1 MLLDLATL
9 TLPASLLLGL
19 GGFIAGCLA
28 GISGIGGGLF
38 LVPMMVGLGLTPIQ
52 AIGTSNFAKLMIST
66 SGSWQNWRTG
76 NLDFQR
82 VAILGLPALLSAQL
96 GVCLTDKLPLY
107 ILLSAFVLL
116 ILVNAYFIGWR
127 RKIEQRELILASAR
141 PLILGRSLAGSAAGL
156 LAGLFG
162 VGGGIILIPLQIL
175 MLGETF
181 EVAISTSLGVVFLS
195 SMSACITYGLNG
207 NVLFLEGSL
216 LGIAGGFGAVLGT
229 RWLQLYSGTNKLA
242 GFKEA
247 VKTKYI
253 TPLPNKITAMLNK
266 ITQRSPGS

>member
-1 MLLDLATL
+1 MLLEIETL
-9 TLPASLLLGL
+9 TLPVSLLLGL
-19 GGFIAGCLA
+19 GGFIVGCLA
-28 GISGIGGGLF
+28 GISGIGGGLL
-38 LVPMMVGLGLTPIQ
+38 LVPMMVSLGMTPIQ

-66 SGSWQNWRTG
+66 SGSWHNWRTG

-96 GVCLTDKLPLY
+96 GAYLVDKLPSYL
-107 ILLSAFVLL
+107 LLSAFVLL
-116 ILVNAYFIGWR
+116 IPVNVYFIGWR
-127 RKIEQRELILASAR
+127 RKIEQREPILASAR
-141 PLILGRSLAGSAAGL
+141 SLILGRSLAGSAAGL

-195 SMSACITYGLNG
+195 SMSACISHSLNG

-216 LGIAGGFGAVLGT
+216 LGIAGAFGAVLGT
-229 RWLQLYSGTNKLA
+229 RWLQLIQAQTNL
-242 GFKEA
+242 
-247 VKTKYI
+247 
-253 TPLPNKITAMLNK
+253 L
-266 ITQRSPGS
+266 GSKKQ